1 MRRISVFNAY
11 KFYEL
16 EPERHV
22 QSWFLVLFL
31 AYSALMMGLSGKDLQ
46 TRILLQI
53 TEWLLNPSLA
63 LPEIDPMFYVY
74 MSLYPLVLLVGFILA
89 VSYSATMVGNVLNNE
104 KKSALPQV
112 LRKIFPLTVFA
123 CISGGIHLLSIL
135 LLEIPYYFFMSA
147 FYFVPLK
154 LVSEQQSLSSAM
166 EQSWSLTKGYKLQI
180 FTSVIAVTFL
190 LRFITQFLIGM
201 LASSAWAGSLLMGF
215 FFAFRTLASGRL
227 NGIIYLSQLSIRS
240 TDNKWDDL

>member
-22 QSWFLVLFL
+22 QSWFFVLFL

-53 TEWLLNPSLA
+53 TEWLINPSLA
-63 LPEIDPMFYVY
+63 LPEIDPIFYVY
-74 MSLYPLVLLVGFILA
+74 MSLYPLVLLMGFILA
-89 VSYSATMVGNVLNNE
+89 VSYAATMVGNVIRKE
-104 KKSALPQV
+104 QKSALPQV
-112 LRKIFPLTVFA
+112 LRKIFPLIIFS
-123 CISGGIHLLSIL
+123 CICGGIHLLSIL

-154 LVSEQQSLSSAM
+154 LVLERQSLSKAM
-166 EQSWSLTKGYKLQI
+166 EQSWRLTKGYKLQI

-190 LRFITQFLIGM
+190 LRFLAQFLVGI

-240 TDNKWDDL
+240 TDDKWDDL